1 MNKLSSFTALVLLG
15 IYSLTSSAANL
26 NISNVPLY
34 LGGVVAPN
42 IMFTLDDSGS
52 MQWEVMPD
60 ENLHYA
66 NYLFP
71 RPSSLYGG
79 VTYSNQVPN
88 FDDDNVHNFFS
99 RSSVNNAVFYNPD
112 VTYVPWSKADGT
124 SMGNANPSAALYNP
138 ADPSRGSINLKTQQ
152 TQYSCWFKHGSS
164 LSSAYGDPC
173 NGNHSFWPITYYKY
187 NGSASDSEALRLD
200 RSRYTRVR
208 ITDSTSA
215 STTFTSPNG
224 TTRTRDEEIQNFANW
239 FQYYRSRILT
249 ARAGVGRAF
258 ATQSENSR
266 VGFAAINEGS
276 RTIDGVSSNR
286 ALIRGVRKFSGAN
299 RTAFYDNLYDHVINN
314 YGTPLRSAAASVGQY
329 YERTDNR
336 GPWGANPGTDDSS
349 AHLTCRQSY
358 HILTTDGYWNGGSPG
373 LGNVDSSNGT
383 TISGP
388 NDDDYTYLA
397 SPPFSDSWSNTL
409 ADTAMHYWKRDLR
422 TDLENEVPTNTEDP
436 AFWQHMVT
444 FTVGL
449 GVKGSLDPEND
460 LDALSATPP
469 TKSWPDPGSSNP
481 AKIDDLWH
489 AAVNSHGNFFSAADP
504 DEFAE
509 SLAGI
514 LQNITSRTSSSAAVA
529 VNSGA
534 ITSDSKVY
542 QARFNSGDWTG
553 RLLAFGFDDDGQL
566 LPSALWDA
574 ANKIPSAD
582 QRVIFT
588 SDGNN
593 GYAFDW
599 NALNSSQKLLLGSED
614 VLNYLRGN
622 QSKEQSKSEGIY
634 RTRTKLLGD
643 IINSSPVLLGPPRS
657 DYYDQWGNR
666 SEDDEPE
673 DSVLYSEFVSTY
685 LNRTAMIYVGANDGM
700 LHAFDADS
708 GVEKFAYVPNSVYNN
723 LKELSSPSY
732 SHKYYVDASPT
743 VVDAFFDGSWHT
755 VLVSGL
761 GAGGQGYF
769 ALDITDP
776 SAFSNETESAKKV
789 LWEFTD
795 KNDPDIGYTMGQAN
809 IVRLN
814 NGKWAALFSGGYNNT
829 FDNDADGSANN
840 ASHDSDDGNGYI
852 YIVDLETG
860 SLIRKFDTQTG
871 KNEDPTEQFRPNG
884 IATPTAIDTNQ
895 DGTTDLI
902 YAGDMFGNVW
912 SIEIG
917 SNNKNDWDFTYR
929 DADTNKPLPLYSACF
944 GTSCNKDNIQPITT
958 PVKVELHNEKNGYLL
973 LFGTGKY
980 FEVGDNTPVDQVTQ
994 SFYAIWDPRVY
1005 DADTS
1010 SYTRYAFSR
1019 AQLNK
1024 RAMAE
1029 FTILGTNYRTIS
1041 ASESDK
1047 IINWGTANTD
1057 DRGWYVDLV
1066 SASSGE
1072 NSGER
1077 QVSEAIIRDEK
1088 VIFTSLVPSEDAC
1101 DFGGSSWLME
1111 LDYYTGLPLNY
1122 QPLDINGDGVIDAN
1136 DLYVDTDGDGEPDTE
1151 VPVVAAKGY
1160 DSIISPP
1167 KISRR
1172 VPGSGSTEVKF
1183 MSDAETGELILE
1195 EESSSEDA
1203 IGRRSWIQLTD

>member
-1 MNKLSSFTALVLLG
+1 MNKLSSLTALVLLS
-15 IYSLTSSAANL
+15 IYSFASSAANL

-34 LGGVVAPN
+34 LGGVVDPN

-60 ENLHYA
+60 ENVHYG

-71 RPSSLYGG
+71 RPSNVYGG
-79 VTYSNQVPN
+79 VTYNNQIAN

-99 RSSVNNAVFYNPD
+99 RSSANNAVFYNPD
-112 VTYVPWSKADGT
+112 VTYVPWSKADGS
-124 SMGNANPSAALYNP
+124 SMGNANPAAALYNP
-138 ADPSRGSINLKTQQ
+138 ADPSRGSINLKAQQ
-152 TQYSCWFKHGSS
+152 TQYACWFKHGSR
-164 LSSAYGDPC
+164 LDSAYGDPC

-208 ITDSTSA
+208 ITDSTPS
-215 STTFTSPNG
+215 STNFTSPNG

-258 ATQSENSR
+258 ATQSENIR
-266 VGFAAINEGS
+266 VGFAAINGGG
-276 RTIDGVSSNR
+276 RTIDGIYSSQ
-286 ALIRGVRKFSGAN
+286 ALVKGLRKFSGAN
-299 RTAFYDNLYDHVINN
+299 RTAFYDNLYEHVINN
-314 YGTPLRSAAASVGQY
+314 YGTPLRSAADSVGKY
-329 YERTDNR
+329 FERTDNR
-336 GPWGANPGTDDSS
+336 GPWGATPGTDDSS

-373 LGNVDSSNGT
+373 LGNVDNSNGV

-388 NDDDYTYLA
+388 DDDDYTYIA
-397 SPPFSDSWSNTL
+397 SPPFADSWSNTL

-422 TDLENEVPTNTEDP
+422 SDLENKVPTNTEDP

-449 GVKGSLDPEND
+449 GVKGSLDPETD
-460 LDALSATPP
+460 LAALSASPP
-469 TKSWPDPGSSNP
+469 TKSWSDPNNSNP

-489 AAVNSHGNFFSAADP
+489 AAINSHGNFFSAADP

-509 SLAGI
+509 SLSGI
-514 LQNITSRTSSSAAVA
+514 LQNISSRTSSSAAVA

-542 QARFNSGDWTG
+542 QARFNSGNWTG
-553 RLLAFGFDDDGQL
+553 RLLAFGFDSDGQL
-566 LPSALWDA
+566 LSSSLWDA
-574 ANKIPSAD
+574 AEKIPDAG
-582 QRVIFT
+582 QRIIFT
-588 SDGNN
+588 SDGND
-593 GYAFDW
+593 GYAFQWD
-599 NALNSSQKLLLGSED
+599 ALNASQQTFLGNED
-614 VLNYLRGN
+614 TLNYLRGVRT
-622 QSKEQSKSEGIY
+622 KEQSQNNGIY

-643 IINSSPVLLGPPRS
+643 IINSSPVLVGYPGS

-666 SEDDEPE
+666 SKDDEPE
-673 DSVLYSEFVSTY
+673 DSVLYSEFVNDY
-685 LNRTAMIYVGANDGM
+685 LTRPEMIYVGANDGM
-700 LHAFDADS
+700 LHAFDADT
-708 GVEKFAYVPNSVYNN
+708 GIEKFAYVPNSIYKN
-723 LKELSSPSY
+723 LKDLSSPSY
-732 SHKYYVDASPT
+732 SHRYYVDASPT
-743 VVDAFFDGSWHT
+743 VVDAFFDSSWHT
-755 VLVSGL
+755 VLISGL

-776 SAFSNETESAKKV
+776 AAFSNETEAAKKV

-795 KNDPDIGYTMGQAN
+795 KNDPDMGYTMGDAN

-814 NGKWAALFSGGYNNT
+814 NGKWAALFSSGYNNT
-829 FDNDADGSANN
+829 FDNDIDGTANN
-840 ASHDSDDGNGYI
+840 ASNDSEDGNGYI
-852 YIVDLETG
+852 YIVDLQTG
-860 SLIRKFDTQTG
+860 SLISKFDTQTG
-871 KNEDPTEQFRPNG
+871 RNEDPTQQSRPNG
-884 IATPTAIDTNQ
+884 IATPTAIDVNQ

-912 SIEIG
+912 SIEI
-917 SNNKNDWDFTYR
+917 SSSNKNDWDFTYK
-929 DADTNKPLPLYSACF
+929 DPDTSKPLPLYSACF
-944 GTSCNKDNIQPITT
+944 GTSCSEDNIQPITT
-958 PVKVELHNEKNGYLL
+958 PLKVEKHKTEDGYLI

-980 FEVGDNTPVDQVTQ
+980 FEVGDNTPNNQVTQ

-1005 DADTS
+1005 STES
-1010 SYTRYAFSR
+1010 SSFTRYEFSR
-1019 AQLNK
+1019 SQLNK
-1024 RAMAE
+1024 RSMAE
-1029 FTILGTNYRTIS
+1029 FTILGNNYRTIS
-1041 ASESDK
+1041 ASEPDEK
-1047 IINWGTANTD
+1047 IRWGITSTD
-1057 DRGWYVDLV
+1057 DRGWFVDLV
-1066 SASSGE
+1066 SASSGD
-1072 NSGER
+1072 NLGER

-1111 LDYYTGLPLNY
+1111 LDYLTGLPLTY
-1122 QPLDINGDGVIDAN
+1122 QPLDINGDGVIDAK

-1151 VPVVAAKGY
+1151 VPIVSGKGY

-1167 KISRR
+1167 KVSRR

-1195 EESSSEDA
+1195 EESANPDSL
-1203 IGRRSWIQLTD
+1203 GRRSWIQLTD